1 MPEIEK
7 KGTEKGAHDKNTPMR
22 TTTEGECS
30 RQFRPAGA
38 ASHAASDRER
48 LVRQVLAEVERLYER
63 NTNPLLLTTAHRQR
77 WGFVRALGATR
88 LAHEFGVSRDAI
100 VDARRLAFY
109 RWRYWFGRYEEELW
123 REIAQRGVHVWE
135 GNLLAYLHIRAALR
149 QGRLGTPGGV
159 FLAWALR
166 SLRTVTW
173 RTRDCPEAW
182 RNAWMALSDGALG
195 HAHAIAVQR
204 HWSDRQWRRARRAV
218 EQLGPLVFL
227 PLSQRQLLALSTWP
241 AAHLQALRQHGQALF
256 PTRAIALEALWPL
269 PPLAIAAISQERR
282 RS

>member
-7 KGTEKGAHDKNTPMR
+7 KGTGKGAHDKDTPMR
-22 TTTEGECS
+22 TTTEDAWS

-38 ASHAASDRER
+38 APHAASDRER

-88 LAHEFGVSRDAI
+88 LAHEFSVSRDAI
-100 VDARRLAFY
+100 VEARRLAFY

-123 REIAQRGVHVWE
+123 REVAQRGVDVWE
-135 GNLLAYLHIRAALR
+135 RNLLAYLHSRATLR

-166 SLRTVTW
+166 SLSTVTW
-173 RTRDCPEAW
+173 RTHDSPAAW
-182 RNAWMALSDGALG
+182 RNAWLALADGAPG
-195 HAHAIAVQR
+195 HAHAIGVQQ
-204 HWSDRQWRRARRAV
+204 HWSDRHWRRARSAV
-218 EQLGPLVFL
+218 ERLGPLVFL

-241 AAHLQALRQHGQALF
+241 AAHLQALRRHGQALF

-269 PPLAIAAISQERR
+269 PPLAIAAIAQERR
-282 RS
+282 